1 MGERAR
7 SVEHSMAGQR
17 HDFELVHRLDPD
29 AVGVPGQRRFR
40 LVVQNNRETAF
51 LWLEKEQLQA
61 LGLAVDQLIT
71 PVKAIWSREGE
82 STVAAKDGSFDGR
95 ASVEVRVGRLGL
107 GYDESTRDYILV
119 AHDVESDADDPPTF
133 QCRCARAVISHLS
146 ESIASL
152 TSAGRPRCPI
162 CGSPLDGSPHF
173 CPGSNGHSH

>member
-1 MGERAR
+1 
-7 SVEHSMAGQR
+7 MAGER
-17 HDFELVHRLDPD
+17 HDFDLVQRLEPD

-40 LVVQNNRETAF
+40 IVVQNGRDTAF

-61 LGLAVDQLIT
+61 LGLAVDQLIA

-82 STVAAKDGSFDGR
+82 GSAANRARTFDGR
-95 ASVEVRVGRLGL
+95 ASVELKVGRLGL
-107 GYDESTRDYILV
+107 GYDESTQDYILV
-119 AHDVESDADDPPTF
+119 AHDVESDADDPPNF
-133 QCRCARAVISHLS
+133 QCRCARSVISRLS

-173 CPGSNGHSH
+173 CPGSNGHAH